1 MIKVGK
7 EKESATALMKAF
19 NSGNDKEIKQAWSNF
34 HDSIAESV
42 MEEFEGLK
50 DTVDANVLAQR
61 GIRQLT
67 SAEKKFYEKLID
79 TAKSANPKQ
88 ALADL
93 LTVDGGMPETII
105 EDVYRD
111 LVENHPLLSKVQFQ
125 NVKYLTKWLLSD
137 GKIDTAVWGEINSAI
152 TKQIESSFKSIDIV
166 QGKLSAY
173 VLIAKDMLELGPNFL
188 DNYIRTIL
196 RESIAS
202 GLEYGIVKGKG
213 KKGEPIGLVR
223 DIHKGVSVNE
233 ETGYPEKTAIQVTNF
248 TPAKYGELVSKLVKT
263 ESGKTRTFSQ
273 VTLLCN
279 QVDYLTKIMPATTV
293 LNSSGEY
300 VNNLFPFP
308 TEVIYTNAL
317 ATNEA
322 VLCLLPEYFLGI
334 GASKDGVLEYS
345 DDFKFLEDV
354 RTYKTKMFAFGR
366 AIDDTVA
373 IKLDISKL
381 DPAYITVQAKVDG
394 AITTTVDGTV
404 TTQST
409 PTA

>member
-1 MIKVGK
+1 MIKVAK
-7 EKESATALMKAF
+7 EKESVTALMNAF
-19 NSGNDKEIKQAWSNF
+19 KSGKEKEIKQAWSDF

-42 MEEFEGLK
+42 KEEFEGLQ
-50 DTVDANVLAQR
+50 DTVDSNILAQR

-79 TAKSANPKQ
+79 SAKSSNPKQ
-88 ALADL
+88 ALNDL

-105 EDVYRD
+105 EDVYKD

-137 GKIDTAVWGEINSAI
+137 GKIDTAVWEEINAEI
-152 TKQIESSFKSIDIV
+152 TKQIQSSFKSIDIV

-196 RESIAS
+196 RESIAL

-213 KKGEPIGLVR
+213 KKGEPVGLVR

-233 ETGYPEKTAIQVTNF
+233 ETGYPEKTDDTVTKF
-248 TPAKYGELVSKLVKT
+248 TPLEYGKLVAKLVKT
-263 ESGKTRTFSQ
+263 ESGKTRTFDKVQ
-273 VTLLCN
+273 LLVN
-279 QVDYLTKIMPATTV
+279 PVDYLTKIMPATTV
-293 LNSSGEY
+293 LNTNGSY
-300 VNNLFPFP
+300 VNDLFPFP
-308 TEVIYTNAL
+308 TEVIKTSAL
-317 ATNEA
+317 SENEA

-334 GASKDGVLEYS
+334 GASKEGVIEYS

-354 RTYKTKMFAFGR
+354 RTYKTKMFAHGR
-366 AIDDTVA
+366 ATDDTVA
-373 IKLDISKL
+373 IKLDITNI
-381 DPAYITVQAKVDG
+381 DPAYITVQVAGD
-394 AITTTVDGTV
+394 ITTTVDGTV
-404 TTQST
+404 TTQTT

>member
-1 MIKVGK
+1 MIKVAK
-7 EKESATALMKAF
+7 EKESVTALMNAF
-19 NSGNDKEIKQAWSNF
+19 KSGKEKEIKQAWSGF

-42 MEEFEGLK
+42 KEEFEGLQ
-50 DTVDANVLAQR
+50 DTVDSNILAQR

-79 TAKSANPKQ
+79 SAKSSNPKQ
-88 ALADL
+88 ALNDL

-105 EDVYRD
+105 EDVYKG

-137 GKIDTAVWGEINSAI
+137 GKIDTAVWGEINAEI
-152 TKQIESSFKSIDIV
+152 TKQIQSSFKNIDIV

-196 RESIAS
+196 RESIAL
-202 GLEYGIVKGKG
+202 GLEYGVVKGKG
-213 KKGEPIGLVR
+213 KKGEPVGLVR

-233 ETGYPEKTAIQVTNF
+233 ETGYPEKTAVTVTKF
-248 TPAKYGELVSKLVKT
+248 TPLEYGKLVAKLVKT
-263 ESGKTRTFSQ
+263 ESGKTRTFDKVQ
-273 VTLLCN
+273 LLVN
-279 QVDYLTKIMPATTV
+279 PVDYLTKIMPATTV
-293 LNSSGEY
+293 LNTNGSY
-300 VNNLFPFP
+300 VNDLFPFP
-308 TEVIYTNAL
+308 TEVIKTSAL
-317 ATNEA
+317 SENEA

-334 GASKDGVLEYS
+334 GASKEGVIEYS

-354 RTYKTKMFAFGR
+354 RTYKTKMFAHGR
-366 AIDDTVA
+366 ATDDTVA
-373 IKLDISKL
+373 IKLDITNI
-381 DPAYITVQAKVDG
+381 DPAYITVQVAGD
-394 AITTTVDGTV
+394 ITTTVDGTV
-404 TTQST
+404 TTQTT

>member
-1 MIKVGK
+1 MIKVAK
-7 EKESATALMKAF
+7 EKESVTALMNAF
-19 NSGNDKEIKQAWSNF
+19 KSGKEKEIKQAWSDF
-34 HDSIAESV
+34 YDSIAESV
-42 MEEFEGLK
+42 KEEFEGLQ
-50 DTVDANVLAQR
+50 DTVDSNILAQR

-79 TAKSANPKQ
+79 SAKSSNPKQ
-88 ALADL
+88 ALNDL

-105 EDVYRD
+105 EDVYKD

-137 GKIDTAVWGEINSAI
+137 GKIDTAVWGEINAEI
-152 TKQIESSFKSIDIV
+152 TKQIQSSFKSIDIV

-196 RESIAS
+196 RESIAL

-213 KKGEPIGLVR
+213 KKGEPVGLVR

-233 ETGYPEKTAIQVTNF
+233 ETGYPEKTAVTVTKF
-248 TPAKYGELVSKLVKT
+248 TPLEYGKLVAKLVKT
-263 ESGKTRTFSQ
+263 ESGKTRTFDKVQ
-273 VTLLCN
+273 LLVN
-279 QVDYLTKIMPATTV
+279 PVDYLTKIMPATTV
-293 LNSSGEY
+293 LNTNGSY
-300 VNNLFPFP
+300 VNDLFPFP
-308 TEVIYTNAL
+308 TEVIKTSAL
-317 ATNEA
+317 SENEA

-334 GASKDGVLEYS
+334 GASKEGVIEYS

-354 RTYKTKMFAFGR
+354 RTYKTKMFAHGR
-366 AIDDTVA
+366 ATDDTVA
-373 IKLDISKL
+373 IKLDITNI
-381 DPAYITVQAKVDG
+381 DPAYITVQVAGD
-394 AITTTVDGTV
+394 ITTTVDGTV
-404 TTQST
+404 TTQTT

>member
-1 MIKVGK
+1 MIKVAK
-7 EKESATALMKAF
+7 EKESVTALMNAF
-19 NSGNDKEIKQAWSNF
+19 KSGKEKEIKQAWSDF

-42 MEEFEGLK
+42 KEEFEGLQ
-50 DTVDANVLAQR
+50 DTVDSNILAQR

-79 TAKSANPKQ
+79 SAKSSNPKQ
-88 ALADL
+88 ALNDL

-105 EDVYRD
+105 EDVYKD

-137 GKIDTAVWGEINSAI
+137 GKIDTAVWGEINAKI
-152 TKQIESSFKSIDIV
+152 TKQIQSSFKSIDIV

-196 RESIAS
+196 RESIAL

-213 KKGEPIGLVR
+213 KKGEPVGLVR

-233 ETGYPEKTAIQVTNF
+233 ETGYPEKTAVTVTKF
-248 TPAKYGELVSKLVKT
+248 TPLEYGKLVAKLVKT
-263 ESGKTRTFSQ
+263 ESGKTRTFDKVQ
-273 VTLLCN
+273 LLVN
-279 QVDYLTKIMPATTV
+279 PVDYLTKIMPATTV
-293 LNSSGEY
+293 LNTNGSY
-300 VNNLFPFP
+300 VNDLFPFP
-308 TEVIYTNAL
+308 TEVIKTSAL
-317 ATNEA
+317 SENEA

-334 GASKDGVLEYS
+334 GASKEGVIEYS

-354 RTYKTKMFAFGR
+354 RTYKTKMFAHGR
-366 AIDDTVA
+366 ATDDTVA
-373 IKLDISKL
+373 IKLDITNI
-381 DPAYITVQAKVDG
+381 DPAYITVQVAGD
-394 AITTTVDGTV
+394 ITTTVDGTV
-404 TTQST
+404 TTQTT

>member
-1 MIKVGK
+1 MIKVAK
-7 EKESATALMKAF
+7 EKESVTALMNAF
-19 NSGNDKEIKQAWSNF
+19 KSGKEKEIKQAWSDF

-42 MEEFEGLK
+42 KEEFEGLQ
-50 DTVDANVLAQR
+50 DTVDSNILAQR

-79 TAKSANPKQ
+79 SAKSSNPKQ
-88 ALADL
+88 ALNDL

-105 EDVYRD
+105 EDVYKD

-137 GKIDTAVWGEINSAI
+137 GKIDTAVWGEINAEI
-152 TKQIESSFKSIDIV
+152 TKQIQSSFKSIDIV

-196 RESIAS
+196 RESIAL

-213 KKGEPIGLVR
+213 KKGEPVGLVR

-233 ETGYPEKTAIQVTNF
+233 ETGYPEKTAVTVTKF
-248 TPAKYGELVSKLVKT
+248 TPLEYGKLVAKLVKT
-263 ESGKTRTFSQ
+263 ESGKTRTFDKVQ
-273 VTLLCN
+273 LLVN
-279 QVDYLTKIMPATTV
+279 PVDYLTKIMPATTV
-293 LNSSGEY
+293 LNTNGSY
-300 VNNLFPFP
+300 VNDLFPFP
-308 TEVIYTNAL
+308 TEVIKTSAL
-317 ATNEA
+317 SENEA

-334 GASKDGVLEYS
+334 GASKEGVIEYS

-354 RTYKTKMFAFGR
+354 RTYKTKMFAHGR
-366 AIDDTVA
+366 ATDDTVA
-373 IKLDISKL
+373 IKLDITNI
-381 DPAYITVQAKVDG
+381 DPAYITVQVAGD
-394 AITTTVDGTV
+394 ITTTVDGTV
-404 TTQST
+404 TTQTT

>member
-1 MIKVGK
+1 MIKVAK
-7 EKESATALMKAF
+7 EKESVTALMNAF
-19 NSGNDKEIKQAWSNF
+19 KSGKEKEIKQAWSDF

-42 MEEFEGLK
+42 KEEFEGLQ
-50 DTVDANVLAQR
+50 DTVDSNILAQR

-79 TAKSANPKQ
+79 SAKSSNPKQ
-88 ALADL
+88 ALNDL

-105 EDVYRD
+105 EDVYKD

-137 GKIDTAVWGEINSAI
+137 GKIDTAVWGEINAEI
-152 TKQIESSFKSIDIV
+152 TKQIQSSFKSIDIV

-196 RESIAS
+196 RESIAL

-213 KKGEPIGLVR
+213 KKGEPVGLVR

-233 ETGYPEKTAIQVTNF
+233 ETGYPEKTAVTVTKF
-248 TPAKYGELVSKLVKT
+248 TPLEYGKLVAKLVKT
-263 ESGKTRTFSQ
+263 ESGKTRTFDKVQ
-273 VTLLCN
+273 LLVN
-279 QVDYLTKIMPATTV
+279 PVDYLTKIMPATTV
-293 LNSSGEY
+293 LNTNGSY
-300 VNNLFPFP
+300 VNDLFPFP
-308 TEVIYTNAL
+308 TEVIKTSAL
-317 ATNEA
+317 SENEA

-334 GASKDGVLEYS
+334 GESKEGVIEYS

-354 RTYKTKMFAFGR
+354 RTYKTKMFAHGR
-366 AIDDTVA
+366 ATDDTVA
-373 IKLDISKL
+373 IKLDITNI
-381 DPAYITVQAKVDG
+381 DPAYITVQVAGD
-394 AITTTVDGTV
+394 ITTTVDGTV
-404 TTQST
+404 TTQTT

>member
-1 MIKVGK
+1 MIKVAK
-7 EKESATALMKAF
+7 EKESVTALMNAF
-19 NSGNDKEIKQAWSNF
+19 KSGKEKEIKQAWSDF

-42 MEEFEGLK
+42 KEEFEGLQ
-50 DTVDANVLAQR
+50 DTVDSNILAQR

-79 TAKSANPKQ
+79 SAKSSNPKQ
-88 ALADL
+88 ALNDL

-105 EDVYRD
+105 EDVYKD

-137 GKIDTAVWGEINSAI
+137 GKIDTAVWEEINAEI
-152 TKQIESSFKSIDIV
+152 TKQIQSSFKSIDIV

-196 RESIAS
+196 RESIAL

-213 KKGEPIGLVR
+213 KKGEPVGLVR

-233 ETGYPEKTAIQVTNF
+233 ETGYPEKTAVTVTKF
-248 TPAKYGELVSKLVKT
+248 TPLEYGKLVAKLVKT
-263 ESGKTRTFSQ
+263 ESGKTRTFDKVQ
-273 VTLLCN
+273 LLVN
-279 QVDYLTKIMPATTV
+279 PVDYLTKIMPATTV
-293 LNSSGEY
+293 LNTNGSY
-300 VNNLFPFP
+300 VNDLFPFP
-308 TEVIYTNAL
+308 TEVIKTSAL
-317 ATNEA
+317 SENEA

-334 GASKDGVLEYS
+334 GASKEGVIEYS

-354 RTYKTKMFAFGR
+354 RTYKTKMFAHGR
-366 AIDDTVA
+366 ATDDTVA
-373 IKLDISKL
+373 IKLDITNI
-381 DPAYITVQAKVDG
+381 DPAYITVQVAGD
-394 AITTTVDGTV
+394 ITTTVDGTV
-404 TTQST
+404 TTQTT

>member
-1 MIKVGK
+1 MIKVAK
-7 EKESATALMKAF
+7 EKESVTALMNAF
-19 NSGNDKEIKQAWSNF
+19 KSGKEKEIKQAWSDF

-42 MEEFEGLK
+42 KEEFEGLQ
-50 DTVDANVLAQR
+50 DTVDSNILAQR

-79 TAKSANPKQ
+79 SAKSSNPKQ
-88 ALADL
+88 ALNDL

-105 EDVYRD
+105 EDVYKD

-137 GKIDTAVWGEINSAI
+137 GKIDTAVWGEINAEI
-152 TKQIESSFKSIDIV
+152 TKQIQSSFKNIDIV

-196 RESIAS
+196 RESIAL

-213 KKGEPIGLVR
+213 KKGEPVGLVR

-233 ETGYPEKTAIQVTNF
+233 ETGYPEKTAVTVTKF
-248 TPAKYGELVSKLVKT
+248 TPLEYGKLVAKLVKT
-263 ESGKTRTFSQ
+263 ESGKTRTFDKVQ
-273 VTLLCN
+273 LLVN
-279 QVDYLTKIMPATTV
+279 PVDYLTKIMPATTV
-293 LNSSGEY
+293 LNTNGSY
-300 VNNLFPFP
+300 VNDLFPFP
-308 TEVIYTNAL
+308 TEVIKTSAL
-317 ATNEA
+317 SENEA

-334 GASKDGVLEYS
+334 GASKEGVIEYS

-354 RTYKTKMFAFGR
+354 RTYKTKMFAHGR
-366 AIDDTVA
+366 ATDDTVA
-373 IKLDISKL
+373 IKLDITNI
-381 DPAYITVQAKVDG
+381 DPAYITVQVAGD
-394 AITTTVDGTV
+394 ITTTVDGTV
-404 TTQST
+404 TTQTT

>member
-1 MIKVGK
+1 MIKVAK
-7 EKESATALMKAF
+7 EKESVTALMNAF
-19 NSGNDKEIKQAWSNF
+19 KSGKEKEIKQAWSDF

-42 MEEFEGLK
+42 KEEFEGLQ
-50 DTVDANVLAQR
+50 DTVDSNILAQR

-79 TAKSANPKQ
+79 SAKSSNPKQ
-88 ALADL
+88 ALNDL

-105 EDVYRD
+105 EDVYKD

-137 GKIDTAVWGEINSAI
+137 GKIDTAVWGEINAEI
-152 TKQIESSFKSIDIV
+152 TKQIQSSFKSIDIV

-196 RESIAS
+196 RESIAL

-213 KKGEPIGLVR
+213 KKGEPVGLVR

-233 ETGYPEKTAIQVTNF
+233 ETGYPEKTAVTVTKF
-248 TPAKYGELVSKLVKT
+248 TPLEYGKLVAKLVKT
-263 ESGKTRTFSQ
+263 ESGKTRTFDKVQ
-273 VTLLCN
+273 LLVN
-279 QVDYLTKIMPATTV
+279 PVDYLTKIMPATTV
-293 LNSSGEY
+293 LNTNGSY
-300 VNNLFPFP
+300 VNDLFPFP
-308 TEVIYTNAL
+308 TEVIKTSAL
-317 ATNEA
+317 SENEA
-322 VLCLLPEYFLGI
+322 VLCLLPEYFLEI
-334 GASKDGVLEYS
+334 GASKEGVIEYS

-354 RTYKTKMFAFGR
+354 RTYKTKMFAHGR
-366 AIDDTVA
+366 ATDDTVA
-373 IKLDISKL
+373 IKLDITNI
-381 DPAYITVQAKVDG
+381 DPAYITVQVAGD
-394 AITTTVDGTV
+394 ITTTVDGTV
-404 TTQST
+404 TTQTT